1 MNMKVKMLLDNFI
14 YEVNGFDKTI
24 DDIKKYNLNS
34 LLHSGKVII
43 LRNKKLSLEDYYQLM
58 LSIGTPEQHILQ
70 NFSVSGYKDIDRKSV
85 V

>member
-1 MNMKVKMLLDNFI
+1 MKIEKSKNQIHIANISYSALSS
-14 YEVNGFDKTI
+14 
-24 DDIKKYNLNS
+24 DINKYNLNS

-70 NFSVSGYKDIDRKSV
+70 
-85 V
+85 